1 MKRLLLLAGVFALC
15 ALAPSC
21 KKSGENAQESVRAH
35 MDYNYPFDNYPFDKK
50 DVFTDDAS
58 SDLNEFDQGI
68 KDLSQKVA
76 TASQSVQTN
85 AAPKIQDLRNQRTAL
100 GRKLDDLKNAKAA
113 NWNDLKSDYQKS
125 EEAMKASFNTVS
137 QWLTETTRP

>member
-1 MKRLLLLAGVFALC
+1 MLALSALT
-15 ALAPSC
+15 PGC
-21 KKSGENAQESVRAH
+21 KKSGENAQESGRAH
-35 MDYNYPFDNYPFDKK
+35 MDYNYPFDKK

-68 KDLSQKVA
+68 KSLSEKAA

-85 AAPKIQDLRNQRTAL
+85 AAPRIQDLRNQRAAL
-100 GRKLDDLKNAKAA
+100 GRKLDALKNAKPD
-113 NWNDLKSDYQKS
+113 NWNELKSDYQKS
-125 EEAMKASFNTVS
+125 EKEMKASFNAVS